1 VHSLV
6 YIASTESYTFDS
18 VSPIIFSH
26 RQQLSLVNPQF
37 ASDVVHLFPVIT
49 TRSFIE
55 GDHLRRHST
64 SYNHVPSPSTL
75 SSLSLGLKTE
85 GIFPVFPR
93 SVFYILP
100 PHFRIFG
107 KSEIR
112 SESGMEV
119 AGIRTEVET
128 AFFPAVF
135 SESRISSE
143 LFRI

>member
-85 GIFPVFPR
+85 GIFPVFPAPF
-93 SVFYILP
+93 STFYHPI
-100 PHFRIFG
+100 
-107 KSEIR
+107 S
-112 SESGMEV
+112 
-119 AGIRTEVET
+119 
-128 AFFPAVF
+128 VF
-135 SESRISSE
+135 SENPKSGRNLGWRLPE
-143 LFRI
+143 YGRK